1 MAVEVKCAVYRGDPR
16 VIDKKPELI
25 KSLECR
31 IVKPFDII
39 NPTIII
45 ENDKNV
51 ENCNYFVIEKR
62 KYFKAGEKK
71 LGNKMLEI
79 ILHEDVLSTWMPKVF
94 IVGAISNASEIVSE
108 NMKQNYPLDINTK
121 ISRILFANNK
131 FNTVTNNP
139 IVIVQSP
146 QTSINEPT

>member
-1 MAVEVKCAVYRGDPR
+1 
-16 VIDKKPELI
+16 
-25 KSLECR
+25 
-31 IVKPFDII
+31 
-39 NPTIII
+39 
-45 ENDKNV
+45 
-51 ENCNYFVIEKR
+51 
-62 KYFKAGEKK
+62 
-71 LGNKMLEI
+71 MLEI

-121 ISRILFANNK
+121 ISRILFENSK

-146 QTSINEPT
+146 QTSIDETT